1 VAVLVPAAIRWRRR
15 PNEGGALARY
25 IARRLLLA
33 IPVLIGASFL
43 IFAMVFALPGDP
55 IRALSGDR
63 PLAPAVQA
71 QLRAEY
77 NLDDPLGL
85 QYVKYVGG
93 LAQGDFGTDFR
104 GRPVSEIIGDRLPVT
119 AKLAAVALVFEA
131 VFGLLAG
138 ILAGIRKTSFFDNLV
153 LVTTTM
159 VVSIPV
165 FVLGFGAQ
173 YFIGLKLGRFSEDTF
188 GFTPFPI
195 AGIQDGFKGYLLPGF
210 VLAALSL
217 AYIARLTRT
226 SLVENLRNDYVRT
239 ARAKGLTPTSVVGKH
254 TLRNSLIPVVTFL
267 GADLGQLLSGAVV
280 TEGIFNIPGLGRAVF
295 DAIRSQEGAVVVGI
309 VTLFVLVYIF
319 FNLVVDV
326 LYAALDPR
334 IRYE

>member
-1 VAVLVPAAIRWRRR
+1 M
-15 PNEGGALARY
+15 ARY

-63 PLAPAVQA
+63 PLSPSVQA
-71 QLRAEY
+71 QLRADY
-77 NLDDPLGL
+77 NLDDPLPI
-85 QYVKYVGG
+85 QYAKYVGN
-93 LAQGDFGTDFR
+93 LLQGDLGTDFS
-104 GRPVSEIIGDRLPVT
+104 GRPVSDIIKQSLPVT
-119 AKLAAVALVFEA
+119 VKLALTALVFEA
-131 VFGLLAG
+131 VFGLVAG
-138 ILAGIRKTSFFDNLV
+138 ILAGIRRKSFFDSLV
-153 LVTTTM
+153 LVSTTLI
-159 VVSIPV
+159 VSIPV
-165 FVLGFGAQ
+165 FVLGFLAQ
-173 YFIGLKLGRFSEDTF
+173 YFLGLRLGL
-188 GFTPFPI
+188 FPI
-195 AGIQDGFKGYLLPGF
+195 AGLTEGFRSYLLPGF

-239 ARAKGLTPTSVVGKH
+239 AKAKGLTPLSIVGKH

-267 GADLGQLLSGAVV
+267 GVDLGVLLSGAIV
-280 TEGIFNIPGLGRAVF
+280 TEGIFNLPGLGRAVF
-295 DAIRSQEGAVVVGI
+295 NAVNSQEGSVVVGI
-309 VTLFVLVYIF
+309 VTLFVFVYIF
-319 FNLVVDV
+319 FNLLVDV

>member
-1 VAVLVPAAIRWRRR
+1 M
-15 PNEGGALARY
+15 ARY

-55 IRALSGDR
+55 IRALGGDR
-63 PLAPAVQA
+63 PISPAVQQ
-71 QLRAEY
+71 QLRDEY
-77 NLDDPLGL
+77 NLDDPLL
-85 QYVKYVGG
+85 IQYGKYVGD
-93 LAQGDFGTDFR
+93 LLQGDLGTDFS
-104 GRPVSEIIGDRLPVT
+104 GRPVSDILETAVPVT
-119 AKLAAVALVFEA
+119 VKLALVALTFEA

-138 ILAGIRKTSFFDNLV
+138 VLAGIRQKSFFDTLV
-153 LVTTTM
+153 LVSTTL

-165 FVLGFGAQ
+165 FVLGFVAQ
-173 YFIGLKLGRFSEDTF
+173 YVFGLKLGL
-188 GFTPFPI
+188 FPI
-195 AGIQDGFKGYLLPGF
+195 AGVANGFEGYLLPGF

-217 AYIARLTRT
+217 AYVARLTRT

-239 ARAKGLTPTSVVGKH
+239 AKAKGLTPTAIVGKH
-254 TLRNSLIPVVTFL
+254 TLRNSLIPVVTYL
-267 GADLGQLLSGAVV
+267 GADLGVLLSGAVV

-295 DAIRSQEGAVVVGI
+295 QAIQSQEGNVVVGI
-309 VTLFVLVYIF
+309 VTLFVFVYIF

>member
-1 VAVLVPAAIRWRRR
+1 M
-15 PNEGGALARY
+15 ARY

-33 IPVLIGASFL
+33 IPVLLGASFL

-55 IRALSGDR
+55 IRALAGDR
-63 PLAPAVQA
+63 PLSPTVQA
-71 QLRAEY
+71 QLRDQF
-77 NLDDPLGL
+77 NLDDPLPV
-85 QYVKYVGG
+85 QYGKYVGA
-93 LAQGDFGTDFR
+93 LVQGDFGTDFR
-104 GRPVSEIIGDRLPVT
+104 GRPVSDIITERLPVT
-119 AKLAAVALVFEA
+119 AKLATIALVFEA

-138 ILAGIRKTSFFDNLV
+138 ILAGIRKKSFFDNLV
-153 LVTTTM
+153 LVTTTA

-165 FVLGFGAQ
+165 FVLGFSAQ
-173 YFIGLKLGRFSEDTF
+173 YVIGFRLAQFTDDKF
-188 GFTPFPI
+188 GFKLFPI
-195 AGIQDGFKGYLLPGF
+195 AGIQDGFQGYLLPGF

-239 ARAKGLTPTSVVGKH
+239 ARAKGLSPASVVGKH

-267 GADLGQLLSGAVV
+267 GADLGTLLSGAVV

-295 DAIRSQEGAVVVGI
+295 DAIRTQEGAVVVGI
-309 VTLFVLVYIF
+309 VTMFVFVYIF